1 MGRNTRKLIQDVT
14 TCWNSSYYMFQR
26 LIYEYEAVNTTLC
39 MMDHSELCLS
49 SHEIQT
55 LKEAVLLLK
64 PFEEVTKKLS
74 SDKYVSISKVIPLV
88 RGLQR
93 LTVECVSTHQLKQEL
108 VANMR
113 RRFLSIEENYI
124 LAASTL

>member
-1 MGRNTRKLIQDVT
+1 
-14 TCWNSSYYMFQR
+14 MFQR
-26 LIYEYEAVNTTLC
+26 LIDEYEAVNMMLC

-49 SHEIQT
+49 SHEIQS
-55 LKEAVLLLK
+55 LKEAVLLLR
-64 PFEEVTKKLS
+64 PFEEVTKELS
-74 SDKYVSISKVIPLV
+74 SDKYVSISKVIPLA